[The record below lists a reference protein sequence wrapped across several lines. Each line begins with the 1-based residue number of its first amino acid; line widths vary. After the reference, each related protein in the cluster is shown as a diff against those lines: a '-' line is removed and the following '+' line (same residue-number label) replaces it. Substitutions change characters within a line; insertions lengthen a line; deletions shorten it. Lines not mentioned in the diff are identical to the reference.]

1 VVDNKQIE
9 YLANRI
15 LAGKKIFSYQ
25 NSQYEIRKPSLK
37 IKVEADI
44 LYQETY
50 ENNLFNDFIL
60 LEDVPF
66 LCIDIG
72 LISHNYEQSLKDYEK
87 RLEGAKLDYFSFYAN
102 IEKRKKNKVKI
113 NNIKQ
118 QYQSYLDKVHYL
130 DHISL
135 EHYCSKAKNEFIIV
149 NTLYYYNT
157 DNLVFD
163 NCNSIDYVYFN
174 NLINEINHDTIDMD
188 KFKEIC
194 RSEYWRNLWSDSK
207 HSLINDPVCDWSEE
221 QKTLC
226 SLSRMYDR
234 IYEHP
239 ECPSDDI
246 INDNDALDGWMI
258 DQRRQNLKQKQEKGV
273 NNMLSEKVKN
283 SSEVFLMANNRE
295 QADSIIDFND
305 QQGRN
310 RLEQKL
316 NIIKSSQGPV
326 LETQFPDVQQEIIK
340 QRSKQQRK

>member
-1 VVDNKQIE
+1 VTDNKQIE
-9 YLANRI
+9 YLANII

-25 NSQYEIRKPSLK
+25 DTRYEIRKPSLQ
-37 IKVEADI
+37 IKVDADI

-50 ENNLFNDFIL
+50 ETNLFNDFIL

-72 LISHNYEQSLKDYEK
+72 IISNNYEQTLNDYEK
-87 RLEGAKLDYFSFYAN
+87 RLESAKLEYFSFYLDT
-102 IEKRKKNKVKI
+102 EKRKKNKVKI

-118 QYQSYLDKVHYL
+118 QYQNYLDKIHYL

-135 EHYCSKAKNEFIIV
+135 EHYCAKAKNEFIII

-157 DNLVFD
+157 NNLVFD
-163 NCNSIDYVYFN
+163 NYNSIDYIHFN
-174 NLINEINHDTIDMD
+174 NIINEINNYTIDID

-207 HSLINDPVCDWSEE
+207 YLLINDPVCDWSEE

-239 ECPSDDI
+239 ECPSDNI

-258 DQRRQNLKQKQEKGV
+258 HQKRQNSKQKQEKGV
-273 NNMLSEKVKN
+273 DNMLPDKIKN
-283 SSEVFLMANNRE
+283 SSEIFLMANSQE
-295 QADSIIDFND
+295 KAQTIVEFND
-305 QQGRN
+305 QQSLGRMN
-310 RLEQKL
+310 QKL
-316 NIIKSSQGPV
+316 NFVKSHSEPIRDAQ
-326 LETQFPDVQQEIIK
+326 LPDVQQDLIK
-340 QRSKQQRK
+340 QFRQQQGK